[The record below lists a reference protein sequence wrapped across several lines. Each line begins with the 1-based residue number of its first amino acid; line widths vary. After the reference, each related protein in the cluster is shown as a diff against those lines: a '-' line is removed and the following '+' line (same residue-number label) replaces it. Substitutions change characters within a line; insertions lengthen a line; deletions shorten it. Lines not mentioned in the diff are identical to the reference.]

1 MKVSPTEIDDVKL
14 IEPAVFTDARGYFF
28 EVWRTEGLRDAGID
42 AVFVQENRSRSLRGV
57 LRGLHYQV
65 RQPQGKLISVV
76 AGRIF
81 DVAVDLRRGSAT
93 FGRWVGRELSGADRA
108 MLWIPV
114 GFAHGFLTLSDSAD
128 VIYACTDY
136 YAPDSERTIAW
147 NDPDLAIAW
156 PLESGGRPLV
166 SGKDAKGAAFKA
178 ADLFP

>member
-1 MKVSPTEIDDVKL
+1 
-14 IEPAVFTDARGYFF
+14 
-28 EVWRTEGLRDAGID
+28 
-42 AVFVQENRSRSLRGV
+42 
-57 LRGLHYQV
+57 
-65 RQPQGKLISVV
+65 
-76 AGRIF
+76 
-81 DVAVDLRRGSAT
+81 
-93 FGRWVGRELSGADRA
+93 

-147 NDPDLAIAW
+147 NDPGLAIAW
-156 PLESGGRPLV
+156 PLDSGARPLV